1 MAGLDPAIHVPDTIS
16 ARAAEAWI
24 TGSSPVMTILKWAN
38 RSMNFDL
45 TEEQRLLRDSV
56 ERLLADHYGFD
67 KRRAYLAEP
76 EGWSR
81 GLWAQYA
88 ELGLLGLPFP
98 EDYGGFGGGP
108 IEVMLVMA
116 AFGRVLALEPYLAT
130 VVLGGTALRLAGN
143 DEQKSAILPQVAEG
157 GMILAFAHG
166 ERQARYDLTDVLT
179 TAKPKGGGWVLDG
192 AKTVVLQGDSAQR
205 LIVSARTSG
214 ERDDP
219 NGITLFL
226 VDAAANGVARRSYP
240 MRDGTQAAEISL
252 SGVEVGEEEVL
263 GEVGAAFPVIE
274 RVVEAGIAAT
284 AAEAVGAMEAMQ
296 AMTLEYLKT
305 RTQFGRP
312 IGQNQVLQ
320 HCATEM
326 LMELE
331 RGRSMAMLA
340 AMMVEEP
347 DAAERAHN
355 IAMSKVGVGQAS
367 KFVSQNAI
375 QLHGGIGMTEEYA
388 VGHYF
393 RRCMV
398 IEHTF
403 GDTAHHLSCLAEQVR

>member
-1 MAGLDPAIHVPDTIS
+1 MD
-16 ARAAEAWI
+16 
-24 TGSSPVMTILKWAN
+24 
-38 RSMNFDL
+38 FDL

-67 KRRAYLAEP
+67 RRRSYLAEP
-76 EGWSR
+76 NGWSR
-81 GLWAQYA
+81 ALWSQYA
-88 ELGLLGLPFP
+88 ELGLLGLPFA
-98 EDYGGFGGGP
+98 ESYGGFGGGP
-108 IEVMLVMA
+108 IEVMLVMEA
-116 AFGRVLALEPYLAT
+116 LGRVLALEPYLAT
-130 VVLGGTALRLAGN
+130 VVLTGTALRLAGS
-143 DEQKSAILPQVAEG
+143 EAQKSRILPQIAEG
-157 GMILAFAHG
+157 QMILAFAHG

-179 TAKPKGGGWVLDG
+179 TAKPKGSGWLLDG
-192 AKTVVLQGDSAQR
+192 AKSVVLHGADAGR
-205 LIVSARTSG
+205 LVVSARTSG

-219 NGITLFL
+219 EGITLFL
-226 VDAAANGVARRSYP
+226 VDAAANGVVRRSYP
-240 MRDGTQAAEISL
+240 MRDGTRAAEISL
-252 SGVEVGEEEVL
+252 SDVEVGSEDVL
-263 GEVGAAFPVIE
+263 GEVGKGLPVID

-305 RTQFGRP
+305 RQQFGRP
-312 IGQNQVLQ
+312 IGENQVLQ
-320 HCATEM
+320 HRAAEM

-355 IAMSKVGVGQAS
+355 IAMVKVGVGQAS
-367 KFVSQNAI
+367 KFVSQNAV

-398 IEHTF
+398 IEHLF
-403 GDTAHHLSCLAEQVR
+403 GDTAHHLSRLADQVE

>member
-1 MAGLDPAIHVPDTIS
+1 MD
-16 ARAAEAWI
+16 
-24 TGSSPVMTILKWAN
+24 
-38 RSMNFDL
+38 FDL
-45 TEEQRLLRDSV
+45 SEEQRLLRDSV
-56 ERLLADHYGFD
+56 DRLLADHYGFD
-67 KRRAYLAEP
+67 KRRSYLAEP

-81 GLWAQYA
+81 GVWAQYA

-98 EDYGGFGGGP
+98 EGYGGFGGGP
-108 IEVMLVMA
+108 IEVMLVLE

-143 DEQKSAILPQVAEG
+143 EEQKSAILPQIVEG
-157 GMILAFAHG
+157 GLILAFAHG
-166 ERQARYDLTDVLT
+166 ERQARYDLSDVLT

-192 AKTVVLQGDSAQR
+192 AKSVVLHGDSAQR
-205 LIVSARTSG
+205 LVVSARTAG
-214 ERDDP
+214 ERDDR
-219 NGITLFL
+219 NGITLFI
-226 VDAAANGVARRSYP
+226 VDAADNGVARRGYP
-240 MRDGTQAAEISL
+240 MRDGTRAAEISL
-252 SGVEVGEEEVL
+252 SGVEVSGEGVL
-263 GEVGAAFPVIE
+263 GEVGAGFPVIE

-312 IGQNQVLQ
+312 IGQNQALQ
-320 HCATEM
+320 HRATEM

-355 IAMSKVGVGQAS
+355 IAMAKVGVGQAS
-367 KFVSQNAI
+367 KFVSQSAI

-403 GDTAHHLSCLAEQVR
+403 GDTAHHLSRLADQVR

>member
-1 MAGLDPAIHVPDTIS
+1 MD
-16 ARAAEAWI
+16 
-24 TGSSPVMTILKWAN
+24 
-38 RSMNFDL
+38 FDL

-67 KRRAYLAEP
+67 KRRSYLAEP
-76 EGWSR
+76 QGWSR

-108 IEVMLVMA
+108 IEVMLVME

-130 VVLGGTALRLAGN
+130 VVLGGTAMRLAGSE
-143 DEQKSAILPQVAEG
+143 EQKASMLPQIAEG
-157 GMILAFAHG
+157 ELILAFAHG
-166 ERQARYDLTDVLT
+166 ERQSRYDLTDVLT
-179 TAKPKGGGWVLDG
+179 TAKPKGSGWVLDG
-192 AKTVVLQGDSAQR
+192 AKSVVLHGDSAQR
-205 LIVSARTSG
+205 LILSARNSG

-219 NGITLFL
+219 DGITLFL
-226 VDAAANGVARRSYP
+226 VNAASNGVARRAYP
-240 MRDGTQAAEISL
+240 MRDGTRAAEISL
-252 SGVEVGEEEVL
+252 SGVEVGEEDVL
-263 GEVGAAFPVIE
+263 GEVGAGFPVIE

-284 AAEAVGAMEAMQ
+284 AAEAVGAMETMQ

-305 RTQFGRP
+305 RQQFGRP

-320 HCATEM
+320 HRATEM

-347 DAAERAHN
+347 DSAERAHN
-355 IAMSKVGVGQAS
+355 IAMAKVGVGQAS

-403 GDTAHHLSCLAEQVR
+403 GDTAHHLSRLAERVR

>member
-1 MAGLDPAIHVPDTIS
+1 MD
-16 ARAAEAWI
+16 
-24 TGSSPVMTILKWAN
+24 
-38 RSMNFDL
+38 FDL

-67 KRRAYLAEP
+67 KRRSYLAQP

-108 IEVMLVMA
+108 IEVMLVME

-130 VVLGGTALRLAGN
+130 VVLGGTAMRLAGSE
-143 DEQKSAILPQVAEG
+143 EQKASMLPRVAEG

-166 ERQARYDLTDVLT
+166 ERQSRYDLTDVLT
-179 TAKPKGGGWVLDG
+179 TAKPKGSGWVLDG
-192 AKTVVLQGDSAQR
+192 AKSVVLHGDSAQR
-205 LIVSARTSG
+205 LILSARNSG

-219 NGITLFL
+219 DGITLFL
-226 VDAAANGVARRSYP
+226 VNAAANGVARRAYP
-240 MRDGTQAAEISL
+240 MRDGTRAAEISL
-252 SGVEVGEEEVL
+252 SGVEVGEEDVL
-263 GEVGAAFPVIE
+263 GAVGAGFPVIE

-284 AAEAVGAMEAMQ
+284 AAEAVGVMETMQ

-312 IGQNQVLQ
+312 IGQNQALQ
-320 HCATEM
+320 HRATEM

-347 DAAERAHN
+347 DPPERAHN
-355 IAMSKVGVGQAS
+355 IAMAKVGVGQAS

-403 GDTAHHLSCLAEQVR
+403 GDTAHHLSRLADQVR